1 MRIGHKIKEI
11 RERKN
16 ISQKQLEILTSI
28 SQQQLSQYESGEDI
42 KMSKLLKIAEALD
55 TPVEDFL
62 NDHMELIQINKD
74 NNDQTT
80 NNQIK
85 LNINI
90 SVNDKEEIESLKD
103 FIQKIIEKR

>member
-62 NDHMELIQINKD
+62 GGKMDLIQIN
-74 NNDQTT
+74 NDIALKPSQV
-80 NNQIK
+80 NCNI
-85 LNINI
+85 NINI